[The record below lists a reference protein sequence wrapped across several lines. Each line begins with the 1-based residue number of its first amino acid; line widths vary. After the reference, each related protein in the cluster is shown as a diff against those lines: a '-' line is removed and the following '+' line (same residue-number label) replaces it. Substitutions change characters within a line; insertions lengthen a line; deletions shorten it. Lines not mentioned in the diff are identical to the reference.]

1 MKFFLST
8 LFFIVFIINSCDELN
23 KSIEIESPSGN
34 IRIILTND
42 LNSLSYRVL
51 LNNNEVITTSKL
63 GILFKNNIQLFNK
76 IRFAEIKNHSFDEFY
91 QLPWGEVKKIRNHY
105 NETLISFKNGNGIKT
120 FDLIFRAYDD
130 GVAFRYYVYNIPEI
144 GSEVVISDE
153 ITQFNLVEDA
163 DVWWTP
169 AYKPNRY
176 EELYNKSQ
184 ISKMDTAHTPL
195 TIRYND
201 GTHLSIH
208 EASLVDY
215 SSMQIFQTK
224 DWQLNC
230 DLAPWSNGDKVRTT
244 LPFVSPWRTIKISS
258 SAIGL
263 ASSYLTLNC
272 NEPSKIQDPSWI
284 KPSKY
289 IGIWW
294 GMIIGKWTWGESFRH
309 GATNQRSF
317 KYIDFASKHGF
328 NEVLIEGWASGWKG
342 LFPDSSTISFTK
354 PTSDFDLE
362 LIQKYAE
369 SKGVSL
375 QSYHETSAGTINYLA
390 QIDSAFSL
398 LNNLGIK
405 NAKIGQVGA
414 NLDKKEFHYSQYGVN
429 YFRKVLEKA
438 LEYKIGVNFH
448 EPIKDTGERRTYPNM
463 LTREGA
469 RGMEYNAW
477 QGGNPPNHTTILPF
491 TRLLNSPMDF
501 TPGIFDIYIEN
512 TDFDIELEYPVE
524 ITVIDSGN
532 GYHNL
537 TYKGSES
544 LWVEKKMDVDTVFSG
559 PRSIYIWRIN
569 QNFQV
574 GDWEWGVSADHGG
587 INKFDIWLPQLL
599 KNTKNRKISVDKD
612 GLISGDNK
620 MVIPWQSL
628 DISNIKSNNRQNKR
642 KNTPRVSSTLA
653 KQLALYVII
662 HSPLQ
667 MASDFIENY
676 DEHPAF
682 QFIKDVPV
690 DWDTTVYIN
699 GEVGE
704 YITIARRERGGRDWF
719 IGGITNRDERSLD
732 IDLSFLDSGLYEA
745 TIYSDSPSSDWES
758 NPLDYVISKTKI
770 RKADNYLMI
779 LAKGGGQA
787 LKLKF
792 ISE

>member
-34 IRIILTND
+34 IRIILRND

-195 TIRYND
+195 TIRYNN
-201 GTHLSIH
+201 GIHLSIH
-208 EASLVDY
+208 EASLVNY

-224 DWQLNC
+224 DTQLNC
-230 DLAPWSNGDKVRTT
+230 DLAPWSNGDKVRIT
-244 LPFVSPWRTIKISS
+244 LPFVSPWRTIKIAS

-263 ASSYLTLNC
+263 LNSNLTLNC
-272 NEPSKIQDPSWI
+272 NEPTKVEETSWI

-309 GATNQRSF
+309 GATNERSF
-317 KYIDFASKHGF
+317 KYIDFASEHGID
-328 NEVLIEGWASGWKG
+328 EVLIEGWASGWGG
-342 LFPDSSTISFTK
+342 LFSDSSTISFTSST
-354 PTSDFDLE
+354 PDFDLE
-362 LIQKYAE
+362 IVQDYAK
-369 SKGVSL
+369 SKGVSI
-375 QSYHETSAGTINYLA
+375 QAYHETSAGTINYLN
-390 QIDSAFSL
+390 QIDSAFGL
-398 LNNLGIK
+398 LNQLEIR
-405 NAKIGQVGA
+405 NAKIGQVGKK
-414 NLDKKEFHYSQYGVN
+414 LDNKEFHYGQYGVN
-429 YFRKVLEKA
+429 YYRTVLEKA

-477 QGGNPPNHTTILPF
+477 HGGNPPNHTTILPF

-501 TPGIFDIYIEN
+501 TPGIFDLYIQN
-512 TDFDIELEYPVE
+512 TDFDINIEYPVK

-532 GYHNL
+532 GFQNL

-544 LWVEKKMDVDTVFSG
+544 LWVEKDMEVDTVFSV
-559 PRSIYIWRIN
+559 PRPTYIWSIN

-574 GDWEWGVSADHGG
+574 GQWEWGASADH
-587 INKFDIWLPQLL
+587 IKSSQYDIWLLQLL
-599 KNTKNRKISVDKD
+599 KKSENRKINVDED
-612 GLISGDNK
+612 GLISGDTK
-620 MVIPWQSL
+620 IIIPWQFLKASKEKPVRK
-628 DISNIKSNNRQNKR
+628 NNNR
-642 KNTPRVSSTLA
+642 
-653 KQLALYVII
+653 
-662 HSPLQ
+662 
-667 MASDFIENY
+667 
-676 DEHPAF
+676 
-682 QFIKDVPV
+682 
-690 DWDTTVYIN
+690 
-699 GEVGE
+699 
-704 YITIARRERGGRDWF
+704 
-719 IGGITNRDERSLD
+719 
-732 IDLSFLDSGLYEA
+732 
-745 TIYSDSPSSDWES
+745 
-758 NPLDYVISKTKI
+758 
-770 RKADNYLMI
+770 
-779 LAKGGGQA
+779 
-787 LKLKF
+787 
-792 ISE
+792 

>member
-34 IRIILTND
+34 IRIILRND

-195 TIRYND
+195 TIRYNN
-201 GTHLSIH
+201 GIHLSIH
-208 EASLVDY
+208 EASLVNY

-224 DWQLNC
+224 DTQLNC
-230 DLAPWSNGDKVRTT
+230 DLAPWSNGDKVRIT
-244 LPFVSPWRTIKISS
+244 LPFVSPWRTIKIAS

-263 ASSYLTLNC
+263 LNSNLTLNC
-272 NEPSKIQDPSWI
+272 NEPTKVEETSWI

-309 GATNQRSF
+309 GATNERSF
-317 KYIDFASKHGF
+317 KYIDFASEHGID
-328 NEVLIEGWASGWKG
+328 EVLIEGWASGWGG
-342 LFPDSSTISFTK
+342 LFSDSSTISFTSST
-354 PTSDFDLE
+354 PDFDLE
-362 LIQKYAE
+362 IVQDYAK
-369 SKGVSL
+369 SKGVSI
-375 QSYHETSAGTINYLA
+375 QAYHETSAGTINYLN
-390 QIDSAFSL
+390 QIDSAFGL
-398 LNNLGIK
+398 LNQLEIR
-405 NAKIGQVGA
+405 NAKIGQVGKK
-414 NLDKKEFHYSQYGVN
+414 LDNKEFHYGQYGVN
-429 YFRKVLEKA
+429 YYRTVLEKA

-477 QGGNPPNHTTILPF
+477 HGGNPPNHTTILPF

-501 TPGIFDIYIEN
+501 TPGIFDLYIQN
-512 TDFDIELEYPVE
+512 TDFDINIEYPVK

-532 GYHNL
+532 GFQNL

-544 LWVEKKMDVDTVFSG
+544 LWVEKDMEVDTVFSV
-559 PRSIYIWRIN
+559 PRPTYIWSIN

-574 GDWEWGVSADHGG
+574 GQWEWGASADH
-587 INKFDIWLPQLL
+587 IKSSQYDIWLLQLL
-599 KNTKNRKISVDKD
+599 KKSENRKINVDED
-612 GLISGDNK
+612 GLISGDTK
-620 MVIPWQSL
+620 IIIPWQFLKASKEKPVRK
-628 DISNIKSNNRQNKR
+628 NNNRKSA
-642 KNTPRVSSTLA
+642 PRISTTIA

-667 MASDFIENY
+667 MAADFIENY
-676 DEHPAF
+676 NGHPAF

-699 GEVGE
+699 GEIGE
-704 YITIARRERGGRDWF
+704 YITVARKESGGRDWYV
-719 IGGITNRDERSLD
+719 GGITNENKRSLD
-732 IDLSFLDSGLYEA
+732 IDLSFLDDGLYEA
-745 TIYSDSPSSDWES
+745 TIYSDSKESDWES
-758 NPLDYVISKTKI
+758 NPLDYVISKHKL
-770 RKADNYLMI
+770 RKGDDYLMR
-779 LAKGGGQA
+779 LARGGGQA
-787 LKLKF
+787 LKLRF

>member
-1 MKFFLST
+1 LKFFLST

-34 IRIILTND
+34 IRIILRND

-195 TIRYND
+195 TIRYNN
-201 GTHLSIH
+201 GIHLSIH
-208 EASLVDY
+208 EASLVNY

-224 DWQLNC
+224 DTQLNC
-230 DLAPWSNGDKVRTT
+230 DLAPWSNGDKVRIT
-244 LPFVSPWRTIKISS
+244 LPFVSPWRTIKIAS

-263 ASSYLTLNC
+263 LNSNLTLNC
-272 NEPSKIQDPSWI
+272 NEPTKVEETSWI

-309 GATNQRSF
+309 GATNERSF
-317 KYIDFASKHGF
+317 KYIDFASEHGID
-328 NEVLIEGWASGWKG
+328 EVLIEGWASGWGG
-342 LFPDSSTISFTK
+342 LFSDSSTISFTSST
-354 PTSDFDLE
+354 PDFDLE
-362 LIQKYAE
+362 IVQDYAK
-369 SKGVSL
+369 SKGVSI
-375 QSYHETSAGTINYLA
+375 QAYHETSAGTINYLN
-390 QIDSAFSL
+390 QIDSAFGL
-398 LNNLGIK
+398 LNQLEIR
-405 NAKIGQVGA
+405 NAKIGQVGKK
-414 NLDKKEFHYSQYGVN
+414 LDNKEFHYGQYGVN
-429 YFRKVLEKA
+429 YYRTVLEKA

-477 QGGNPPNHTTILPF
+477 HGGNPPNHTTILPF

-501 TPGIFDIYIEN
+501 TPGIFDLYIQN
-512 TDFDIELEYPVE
+512 TDFDINIEYPVK

-532 GYHNL
+532 GFQNL

-544 LWVEKKMDVDTVFSG
+544 LWVEKDMEVDTVFSV
-559 PRSIYIWRIN
+559 PRPTYIWSIN

-574 GDWEWGVSADHGG
+574 GQWEWGASADH
-587 INKFDIWLPQLL
+587 IKSSQYDIWLLQLL
-599 KNTKNRKISVDKD
+599 KKSENRKINVDED
-612 GLISGDNK
+612 GLISGDTK
-620 MVIPWQSL
+620 IIIPWQFLKASKEKPVRK
-628 DISNIKSNNRQNKR
+628 NNNRKSA
-642 KNTPRVSSTLA
+642 PRISTTIA

-667 MASDFIENY
+667 MAADFIENY
-676 DEHPAF
+676 NGHPAF

-699 GEVGE
+699 GEIGE
-704 YITIARRERGGRDWF
+704 YITVARKESGGRDWYV
-719 IGGITNRDERSLD
+719 GGITNENKRSLD
-732 IDLSFLDSGLYEA
+732 IDLSFLDDGLYEA
-745 TIYSDSPSSDWES
+745 TIYSDSKESDWES
-758 NPLDYVISKTKI
+758 NPLDYVISKHKL
-770 RKADNYLMI
+770 RKGDDYLMR
-779 LAKGGGQA
+779 LARGGGQA
-787 LKLKF
+787 LKLRF